1 MPLARYDLIGDVHG
15 CSEEFFELL
24 ESLGYEA
31 DGASPTRRHLVLVGD
46 LVDRGPNSLGVLR
59 WARAAHQAGHATIVL
74 GNHDDKLRR
83 ALAGRNVTRNH
94 GLDETLS
101 AIAADTDAAERASIA
116 AFLEALPVR
125 WTDAEQGLLV
135 THAGLSERLQRQ
147 PDSAQ
152 ARAFCLYGDTSAGP
166 PLDGGPPV
174 RGDWAAAYR
183 GATTV
188 VHGHVPVA
196 APDVRNNVYNI
207 DTGCCFGG
215 ALTALRW
222 PERTFVQVAARRS
235 YAPKRE
241 VNAVMSANMPEQSQ
255 TPAGLTG
262 AGSKSVP

>member
-1 MPLARYDLIGDVHG
+1 MPPRCYDLIGDVHG
-15 CSEEFFELL
+15 CAEELGALL
-24 ESLGYEA
+24 HALGYA
-31 DGASPTRRHLVLVGD
+31 SDGSNASGRHLVLVGD

-101 AIAADTDAAERASIA
+101 AIEADTDAAERAAIA
-116 AFLEALPVR
+116 AFLEALPVG
-125 WTDAEQGLLV
+125 WTDVDQALLV

-174 RGDWAAAYR
+174 RGDWAASYR

-222 PERTFVQVAARRS
+222 PERTFVQVAARRP
-235 YAPKRE
+235 YAPRWAPDPRRAPDTE
-241 VNAVMSANMPEQSQ
+241 TADR
-255 TPAGLTG
+255 
-262 AGSKSVP
+262 SVPSDRSR